1 MKIIYF
7 SWIREA
13 IGKTEENL
21 PKPSDV
27 NTVHDLLAFL
37 SNTSSTHAAA
47 LKERVFI
54 KVAVNQ
60 VHATMTVSSTTATKL
75 PYSRRLP
82 ADRFVG

>member
-60 VHATMTVSSTTATKL
+60 VHVNHDSIINDGDEIAIFPPVT
-75 PYSRRLP
+75 
-82 ADRFVG
+82 GG